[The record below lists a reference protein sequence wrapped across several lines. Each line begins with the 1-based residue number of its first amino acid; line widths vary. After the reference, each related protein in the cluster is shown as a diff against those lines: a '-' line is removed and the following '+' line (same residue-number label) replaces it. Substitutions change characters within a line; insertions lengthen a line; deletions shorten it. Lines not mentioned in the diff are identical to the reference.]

1 MSKIYYLIIFSLI
14 YTNSFSQ
21 NHDLFNKKKT
31 KNQISNPKNEKIY
44 YNKGISNYK
53 LKKYN
58 LAIIEFSKAIELNS
72 KMYNY
77 FYLRGSCYLENRKIK
92 KAISDFNIAIKLN
105 PNNSN
110 TYSKLGYAYYQ
121 LNDTINSSFN
131 YNKSL
136 DIDPNNS
143 NTYYYQSLDFQLS
156 MQKPEMK
163 EELLTKAI
171 DYANSIEFH
180 SDFENISDAYFDRGI
195 VRLNILSK
203 LRLKNLHNN
212 SFNEKKYLMDIILDF
227 TNAIKNDLKFSD
239 AYYQRGLLKKNKLLN
254 DAIGAYEDFDKAIQF
269 NPSNGNAYIERGYLK
284 LNVYNDGNGSINDFI
299 KSTELETDFLHPK
312 EITYTAIGI
321 GLIELG
327 RKVEGCKYLSKA
339 GELGYEEAFNYI
351 NTYCN

>member
-1 MSKIYYLIIFSLI
+1 MKLIYILILFGFISIKNYSQIHNNTNKKINNHHAKNETIYYR
-14 YTNSFSQ
+14 N
-21 NHDLFNKKKT
+21 
-31 KNQISNPKNEKIY
+31 
-44 YNKGISNYK
+44 GILNYK
-53 LKKYN
+53 LKKYDD
-58 LAIIEFSKAIELNS
+58 AIKDFSKAIEINS

-105 PNNSN
+105 PNNTN

-156 MQKPEMK
+156 MQKPEIK

-180 SDFENISDAYFDRGI
+180 SDFENISNAYFERGI

-203 LRLKNLHNN
+203 LILKNLHNN

-254 DAIGAYEDFDKAIQF
+254 DTIGAYEDFDKAIEF

-284 LNVYNDGNGSINDFI
+284 LNVYNDRNGSINDLI
-299 KSTELETDFLHPK
+299 KSTKLETDFLHPK

>member
-1 MSKIYYLIIFSLI
+1 MKKKYLMIIILFISI
-14 YTNSFSQ
+14 HNHSQ
-21 NHDLFNKKKT
+21 VRSNFNKK
-31 KNQISNPKNEKIY
+31 NNSKNEVTY
-44 YNKGISNYK
+44 YKNGITNYK
-53 LKKYN
+53 LKKFDA
-58 LAIIEFSKAIELNS
+58 AIIEFSKAIEINS

-77 FYLRGSCYLENRKIK
+77 YYLRGSCYLENKKIK

-105 PNNSN
+105 SNNSN
-110 TYSKLGYAYYQ
+110 SYSKLGYAYYQ
-121 LNDTINSSFN
+121 LNDYISSSFN

-143 NTYYYQSLDFQLS
+143 NTYYYQSLDFELS
-156 MQKPEMK
+156 MQKPEKK

-171 DYANSIEFH
+171 DFANSI
-180 SDFENISDAYFDRGI
+180 DFNSNFEKISNAYYDRGI
-195 VRLNILSK
+195 IRLNLLSK
-203 LRLKNLHNN
+203 LKLKNLHNN
-212 SFNEKKYLMDIILDF
+212 SFDEKKYLMDIILDF

-239 AYYQRGLLKKNKLLN
+239 AYYQRGLIKKNKLLN
-254 DAIGAYEDFDKAIQF
+254 DAIGAYEDFDKAIKF

-284 LNVYNDGNGSINDFI
+284 LNIYNDGNGSINDLI
-299 KSTELETDFLHPK
+299 KSTKLETDFLHPK

-327 RKVEGCKYLSKA
+327 RKIEGCKYLSKA